1 MIKKII
7 KFVLKTF
14 WRKAIRSTQKFLLKM
29 NKIEF
34 LRSSK
39 IIGNTSLLS
48 FNIESQKTEIFRWFM
63 TKMVNLTLKL
73 IQSLIKKTIRNPI
86 VQADDVIDALYE
98 IHNEGWCHVESK
110 KTIYQIFLK
119 YSRTP
124 KDWVHCYI
132 DNCGI
137 RRLKATKKFQEA
149 HMPTRST
156 ELKRFKIDLIDM
168 SLIRYCVM

>member
-1 MIKKII
+1 
-7 KFVLKTF
+7 
-14 WRKAIRSTQKFLLKM
+14 M

-34 LRSSK
+34 LRRSK

-98 IHNEGWCHVESK
+98 IHNEG
-110 KTIYQIFLK
+110 
-119 YSRTP
+119 
-124 KDWVHCYI
+124 
-132 DNCGI
+132 
-137 RRLKATKKFQEA
+137 
-149 HMPTRST
+149 
-156 ELKRFKIDLIDM
+156 
-168 SLIRYCVM
+168 